1 MMLEYDLQVV
11 CVKCVRPEIPS
22 RWHSTELL
30 RSFYKLMSECWH
42 QDSSVRLTAL
52 RVKKSLSRYV
62 KSFQQNLKC
71 IIFLV
76 FRLES
81 DILNPDGAPLTSY
94 P

>member
-1 MMLEYDLQVV
+1 M
-11 CVKCVRPEIPS
+11 KGIRPEISS
-22 RWHSTELL
+22 RWNSTELL

-62 KSFQQNLKC
+62 RTCQQNIKR
-71 IIFLV
+71 IIFCV

-81 DILNPDGAPLTSY
+81 DILNPAGAPLATY